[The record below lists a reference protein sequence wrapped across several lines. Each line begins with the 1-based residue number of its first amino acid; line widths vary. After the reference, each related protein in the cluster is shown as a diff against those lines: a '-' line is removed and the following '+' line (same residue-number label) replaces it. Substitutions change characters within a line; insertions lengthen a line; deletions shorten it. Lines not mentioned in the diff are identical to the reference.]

1 MNLRLKTWVFSAV
14 VCSGICAS
22 ASSPFLAQIGRTGE
36 PAKNIQVAGVTNAAS
51 FTPTLYRG
59 AQPTPEGFA
68 GLHKLGID
76 IVVDFRDEP
85 AEIKLEKKSV
95 ESQGMRFVSV
105 PWRGDALPTNDQL
118 VTFFKLLH
126 DNPDKKIFIHC
137 EYGKDRTG
145 VMAAL
150 YRIAVEHWSADQSI
164 SEMREFHYKSDRLP
178 HLARYVRAFPA
189 LLDANTSL
197 AKVIPAPPI
206 SAPPVQP
213 AKQFDGDPDQPNRW

>member
-1 MNLRLKTWVFSAV
+1 MKLRLKTWMFMVV
-14 VCSGICAS
+14 VCCAIGTIAPTS
-22 ASSPFLAQIGRTGE
+22 TLAQIGRTGN
-36 PAKNIQVAGVTNAAS
+36 PAKSIQVAGVTNGAS
-51 FTPTLYRG
+51 ITPTLYRG

-85 AEIKLEKKSV
+85 SEIKLEKKSV

-105 PWRGDALPTNDQL
+105 PWRGDALPTNDEL
-118 VTFFKLLH
+118 VTFFKLLR

-189 LLDANTSL
+189 MLDANTSL
-197 AKVIPAPPI
+197 AKVLPAPPT

-213 AKQFDGDPDQPNRW
+213 AKQIDGDPDEVNR

>member
-1 MNLRLKTWVFSAV
+1 MSIRLKTWVFSLV
-14 VCSGICAS
+14 FCCAIGTFATTS
-22 ASSPFLAQIGRTGE
+22 TRAQIGRTGD
-36 PAKNIQVAGVTNAAS
+36 PAKNIQVVGVPNAAS

-85 AEIKLEKKSV
+85 SEIKFEKKSV

-105 PWRGDALPTNDQL
+105 PWRGDALPTNDEL
-118 VTFFKLLH
+118 VTFFKLLR

-150 YRIAVEHWSADQSI
+150 YRIAVEHWSAEQSI
-164 SEMREFHYKSDRLP
+164 AEMKEFHYDRARLP

-189 LLDANTSL
+189 MLDANTSL
-197 AKVIPAPPI
+197 AKVIPAPPT

-213 AKQFDGDPDQPNRW
+213 AKQFDGDPDEVNR

>member
-1 MNLRLKTWVFSAV
+1 MSLRLKTWMITLAMCCALGTFGS
-14 VCSGICAS
+14 AS
-22 ASSPFLAQIGRTGE
+22 ALAQIGRTGD
-36 PAKNIQVAGVTNAAS
+36 PAKNIQVPGVLNAAS
-51 FTPTLYRG
+51 FSPTLYRG
-59 AQPTPEGFA
+59 AQPTSEGFA

-85 AEIKLEKKSV
+85 SEIKLEKKSV

-105 PWRGDALPTNDQL
+105 PWRGESLPTSDQL

-164 SEMREFHYKSDRLP
+164 AEMKEFHYDRARLP

-189 LLDANTSL
+189 MLDANSSL
-197 AKVIPAPPI
+197 AKVIPAPPV
-206 SAPPVQP
+206 SAPAVQP
-213 AKQFDGDPDQPNRW
+213 AKQFDGDPDQPNCQ

>member
-1 MNLRLKTWVFSAV
+1 MKLQFKNWIFAPV
-14 VCSGICAS
+14 VCGAIGSL
-22 ASSPFLAQIGRTGE
+22 SSISTFAQIGRTGN
-36 PAKNIQVAGVTNAAS
+36 PAKSIQVPGVLNAAS
-51 FTPTLYRG
+51 FSPTLYRG

-76 IVVDFRDEP
+76 IVVDLRDEP
-85 AEIKLEKKSV
+85 SEIKFEKKSV

-105 PWRGDALPTNDQL
+105 PWRGDALPTNDEL
-118 VTFFKLLH
+118 ITFFRLLH

-164 SEMREFHYKSDRLP
+164 AEMKEFHYDRARLP

-189 LLDANTSL
+189 MLDANTSL
-197 AKVIPAPPI
+197 AKVIPAPPR
-206 SAPPVQP
+206 SAPPIQP
-213 AKQFDGDPDQPNRW
+213 AKQFEGDPDQPNYW

>member
-1 MNLRLKTWVFSAV
+1 MNIRLRTWTLTLAA
-14 VCSGICAS
+14 CCAIGAISS
-22 ASSPFLAQIGRTGE
+22 ASSLAQIGRTGN
-36 PAKNIQVAGVTNAAS
+36 PAKSIQVAGVTNGAS
-51 FTPTLYRG
+51 ITPTLFRG
-59 AQPTPEGFA
+59 AQPTPEGIA

-85 AEIKLEKKSV
+85 SEIKLEKKSV

-105 PWRGDALPTNDQL
+105 PWRGDALPTNDEL

-164 SEMREFHYKSDRLP
+164 SEMREFHYNSARLP

-189 LLDANTSL
+189 MLDANASL

-213 AKQFDGDPDQPNRW
+213 AKQFDGGPDQENRL

>member
-1 MNLRLKTWVFSAV
+1 MNLRPKTRSYTLALL
-14 VCSGICAS
+14 CAS
-22 ASSPFLAQIGRTGE
+22 AAFTSTSTLAQIGRTGD
-36 PAKNIQVAGVTNAAS
+36 PARNIQIVGVPNAAS
-51 FTPTLYRG
+51 FAPTLYRG

-68 GLHKLGID
+68 ALHKLGID

-85 AEIKLEKKSV
+85 SEIKLEKKSV

-105 PWRGDALPTNDQL
+105 PWKGDALPTNDQL

-126 DNPDKKIFIHC
+126 DNPDKEIFIHC

-164 SEMREFHYKSDRLP
+164 SEMRDFHYNSARLP

-189 LLDANTSL
+189 MLDANTSL
-197 AKVIPAPPI
+197 AKVIPAPPV
-206 SAPPVQP
+206 SAPSVQP
-213 AKQFDGDPDQPNRW
+213 AKQFDGDPDQVNY